1 MAMPLITPAR
11 PDLKAFR
18 ESTVRPFREI
28 VADLVPLLGRKLT
41 AYIGG
46 AKDVRAVDRW
56 IEGRVP
62 YKDAEERLR
71 FAYRIARLLG
81 SQDHPHVVQAWL
93 TGLNPELGD
102 RVPIRLIRDGDLE
115 AVGPEI
121 IGAARAFAA
130 GG

>member
-1 MAMPLITPAR
+1 MALTTPER

-18 ESTVRPFREI
+18 ESTLRPFREI
-28 VADLVPLLGRKLT
+28 VADLVSLLGRKLT

-56 IEGRVP
+56 IEGREA
-62 YKDAEERLR
+62 YRDADERVR
-71 FAYRIARLLG
+71 FAYRIALMLA

-102 RVPIRLIRDGDLE
+102 RIPIRLIRDGDLE

>member
-1 MAMPLITPAR
+1 MALVTPAR
-11 PDLKAFR
+11 PDLEAFR
-18 ESTVRPFREI
+18 ESTVRPFRDI
-28 VADLVPLLGRKLT
+28 VGDLAALLGRKLT

-46 AKDVRAVDRW
+46 AKDIRAVDRW
-56 IEGRVP
+56 MEGRAA

-71 FAYRIARLLG
+71 FAYRIAHLLG
-81 SQDHPHVVQAWL
+81 SRDHPHIVQAWL

-102 RVPIRLIRDGDLE
+102 RVPIRLIRDSDLE

-121 IGAARAFAA
+121 VGAARAFAA

>member
-1 MAMPLITPAR
+1 MR
-11 PDLKAFR
+11 
-18 ESTVRPFREI
+18 SFREI
-28 VADLVPLLGRKLT
+28 VIDLAGLLGRKLT

-46 AKDVRAVDRW
+46 AKDIRAVDRW
-56 IEGRVP
+56 IEGRAP

-71 FAYRIARLLG
+71 FAYRIAHLLG
-81 SQDHPHVVQAWL
+81 SRDHPHIVQAWL

-102 RVPIRLIRDGDLE
+102 RVPIRLIRDSDLE

>member
-1 MAMPLITPAR
+1 MALVTPAR
-11 PDLKAFR
+11 PDLEAFR

-28 VADLVPLLGRKLT
+28 VIELVGLLGRKLT
-41 AYIGG
+41 AYVGG

-71 FAYRIARLLG
+71 FAYRIAHLLVG
-81 SQDHPHVVQAWL
+81 RDHPHIVQAWL

-115 AVGPEI
+115 TVGPEVV
-121 IGAARAFAA
+121 GAARAFAA